1 MGGNISTVSYPLLVT
16 SSPPRVL
23 TLPHLQVAHGC
34 GPIGGTPNGIN
45 KWFQGWWWEVCVR
58 EHKVRCFQSAPELRV
73 CAEREDLKWSIRGVS
88 YTQHEIAFPNGAK
101 VQNHSHKSHRALKI
115 IDCYGRTI
123 QTLSQ
128 DLECYRAVCTHTEIK
143 LSYMVM
149 KHIILPNTIQLW
161 KQLRNH
167 PCGKSSLIPHLQQ
180 MKISKQTNKT
190 PKTTKFPMALGE
202 LVLLRRTD
210 WSLRRVIQNQAIRFK
225 KIVLTKTAST

>member
-167 PCGKSSLIPHLQQ
+167 PLWEVFPNSPLTTNENKQANKQNPQNYQIPDGFRRISLVEKNWLVFEKSNSKPGN
-180 MKISKQTNKT
+180 KI
-190 PKTTKFPMALGE
+190 
-202 LVLLRRTD
+202 
-210 WSLRRVIQNQAIRFK
+210 
-225 KIVLTKTAST
+225 